1 MTTYLRFDDLRDRR
15 IVRNRTT
22 LYRWI
27 NELGFPGGIL
37 LGPNTRAWPEDE
49 VDAWL
54 AARASRFGGD
64 RRKGQSNG

>member
-15 IVRNRTT
+15 IVKNRTT

-27 NELGFPGGIL
+27 KERGFPAGIL

-54 AARASRFGGD
+54 EARAAECGPKD
-64 RRKGQSNG
+64 AA

>member
-27 NELGFPGGIL
+27 KERGFPVGIL
-37 LGPNTRAWPEDE
+37 LGPNTRAWDEDE
-49 VDAWL
+49 IDAWL
-54 AARASRFGGD
+54 AVRTAESEPMEAA
-64 RRKGQSNG
+64 

>member
-1 MTTYLRFDDLRDRR
+1 MTAYLRFDDLRDRR
-15 IVRNRTT
+15 IINNRTT

-27 NELGFPGGIL
+27 KERDFPRGIL

-54 AARASRFGGD
+54 AARAAECEPMEAA
-64 RRKGQSNG
+64 